1 MQKRGLIFKITLI
14 LWLVS
19 FIHAKNNIQVYNAY
33 GNSHKVIIEGRMVY
47 KKNYNQPLED
57 DTLFHNMWRK
67 IKQLTSNEIK
77 NEKIIAYIGN
87 EICSTIGD
95 DEGYFEFDIKR
106 DQELYTGYNSISLQI
121 ENNPNTLNIKA
132 KIISDE
138 AIGIISDFDDTVI
151 ISDVTNKF
159 KLINNLLL
167 KNYKQ
172 RKVVPTMVE
181 RFQKILA
188 QNSPNI
194 PSTLF
199 FVTGSPK
206 QLFNS
211 IERFLNYHHFPKHTL
226 ITKQIHG
233 LEMDP
238 LLNQFKYKV
247 ERIEELFRLYPKMQW
262 IMFGDSGEKDKE
274 VYEYLFK
281 KYPLKIKSYYIRD
294 INSGKIVRNPI

>member
-33 GNSHKVIIEGRMVY
+33 GNSHKVFIEGRMVY

-77 NEKIIAYIGN
+77 NEKIIAYIDN
-87 EICSTIGD
+87 EICSTVGD
-95 DEGYFEFDIKR
+95 DEGYFEFNIKS
-106 DQELYTGYNSISLQI
+106 DQELYTGYKSIALQI
-121 ENNPNTLNIKA
+121 ENNPTILNINATITRNK
-132 KIISDE
+132 

-151 ISDVTNKF
+151 ISDVTNKL
-159 KLINNLLL
+159 KLIDNLLL

-172 RKVVPTMVE
+172 RKVVPGMAE
-181 RFQKILA
+181 RFQEILA

-199 FVTGSPK
+199 FVTGSPN

-211 IERFLNYHHFPKHTL
+211 IERFLDYHDFPKHVL

-233 LEMDP
+233 YDTDP
-238 LLNQFKYKV
+238 IFDQFEYKMQK
-247 ERIEELFRLYPKMQW
+247 IEKLFELYPAMQW

-274 VYEYLFK
+274 VYEALSK
-281 KYPLKIKSYYIRD
+281 KYPLKVKFYYIRNVND
-294 INSGKIVRNPI
+294 GKIKINY